1 MNPKAKEET
10 PTLEEG
16 KEQKEIV
23 NRPGSGGGAQQK
35 VIVEFVHEDEITRAY
50 LAMKQGKDGLLEEGK
65 LVKESDEPATIT
77 KMGAQI
83 AKQEKIKLGGK
94 TKVDLH
100 PKTTPPNMKDTAT
113 IGMSKKGYK
122 SVAKTTGEERIQ
134 TGERV
139 DEIGKKV
146 LNRYIQKAT
155 DSTVPIALTRNDR
168 KFYNRLSGINKAKM
182 RIKGA
187 IPPNRNIGKVKV
199 KKEEVDEGITKAL
212 FKTGAKLVGATIS
225 KGSGITPGTLS
236 YIRNQ
241 QNIASN
247 IRAQTNRAHSAHL
260 AKHVAHLNK
269 QHAKHMAHLNKSQAA
284 AAKPA
289 AKAAAKAPTPPP
301 TPPASTPTH
310 ISRQSFHV

>member
-1 MNPKAKEET
+1 MSFHLDSIKNLMNPKAKEET
-10 PTLEEG
+10 PTLEEA

-122 SVAKTTGEERIQ
+122 SVAKTTGEEIIQ
-134 TGERV
+134 TGE
-139 DEIGKKV
+139 
-146 LNRYIQKAT
+146 
-155 DSTVPIALTRNDR
+155 
-168 KFYNRLSGINKAKM
+168 
-182 RIKGA
+182 
-187 IPPNRNIGKVKV
+187 
-199 KKEEVDEGITKAL
+199 
-212 FKTGAKLVGATIS
+212 
-225 KGSGITPGTLS
+225 
-236 YIRNQ
+236 
-241 QNIASN
+241 
-247 IRAQTNRAHSAHL
+247 
-260 AKHVAHLNK
+260 
-269 QHAKHMAHLNKSQAA
+269 
-284 AAKPA
+284 
-289 AKAAAKAPTPPP
+289 
-301 TPPASTPTH
+301 
-310 ISRQSFHV
+310 